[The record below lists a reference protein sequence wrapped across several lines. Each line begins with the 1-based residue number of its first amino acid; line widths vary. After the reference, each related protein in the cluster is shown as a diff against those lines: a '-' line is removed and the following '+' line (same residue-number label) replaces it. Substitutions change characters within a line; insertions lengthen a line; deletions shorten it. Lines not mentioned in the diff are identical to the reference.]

1 MPVQPPLFPYVWSY
15 NNQPIEVLANEI
27 TQYAVNPSP
36 KVIPV
41 CGAGEFVDSTLW
53 DDSQSLR
60 TRYQITPSFLVDRGF
75 HLDYANSKY
84 MFGDYDGSG
93 NNSFLVIDDPGKT
106 LRLWTNS
113 GVPGGVSWFGINGV
127 LNSLEVTDSLT
138 TTTAGAAAAK
148 FIKVDVGGNPYKI
161 QLLAV

>member
-1 MPVQPPLFPYVWSY
+1 MPLFPFVWQYS
-15 NNQPIEVLANEI
+15 NQPIEVLADNIVESI
-27 TQYAVNPSP
+27 VNSG

-41 CGAGEFVDSTLW
+41 SDGLKFIDSSLW
-53 DDSQSLR
+53 DDSVSLR
-60 TRYQITPSFLVDRGF
+60 TRYQVTPSFLEDKGF
-75 HLDYANSKY
+75 YLDYANSRY
-84 MFGDYDGSG
+84 MFGDYDDSG

-113 GVPGGVSWFGINGV
+113 GVPGGVSYFGINGV

-148 FIKVDVGGNPYKI
+148 FIKVDIGPNSYKI
-161 QLLAV
+161 QLLNV